1 MFGLNYHHQPSG
13 GGNVSMDLSV
23 DFYNLYD
30 SDFYN
35 FSINASSSSS
45 LHAASN
51 IFHNST
57 QTLDGPEL
65 STQVPLLTY
74 YHQQSFHL
82 RKIALSRLLLYSLN
96 SAAYNTT
103 VWNLSY
109 SPISALTGALLC
121 QGVLLYHL
129 TGALLYKYG
138 SSNFFTLPNA
148 TRVP

>member
-23 DFYNLYD
+23 DLYNLYD

-57 QTLDGPEL
+57 QTLGGPEL
-65 STQVPLLTY
+65 STQVPPLTY
-74 YHQQSFHL
+74 YHLFREFSSEKNCTVTTPIVFYECCCFYNCMESLLFSHFGSDRSSFM
-82 RKIALSRLLLYSLN
+82 SRC
-96 SAAYNTT
+96 A
-103 VWNLSY
+103 
-109 SPISALTGALLC
+109 IIIR
-121 QGVLLYHL
+121 
-129 TGALLYKYG
+129 YG
-138 SSNFFTLPNA
+138 SSNFFTQPNA

>member
-45 LHAASN
+45 LLAASN

-65 STQVPLLTY
+65 STQVP
-74 YHQQSFHL
+74 HIIIQSFL
-82 RKIALSRLLLYSLN
+82 FREFSSEKNCTVMAPIVFLECCCLYKC
-96 SAAYNTT
+96 AVAHTA

-109 SPISALTGALLC
+109 SPI
-121 QGVLLYHL
+121 
-129 TGALLYKYG
+129 
-138 SSNFFTLPNA
+138 
-148 TRVP
+148 